1 MRLNERCGGFL
12 WEKSDIKMF
21 MKAVKGGSKIQKRRH
36 ARRSSQ
42 ERSRRVKDRLLRMLN
57 ILLDVLKW

>member
-12 WEKSDIKMF
+12 WEKSDIEIF
-21 MKAVKGGSKIQKRRH
+21 MKAVIGGSMIQKRRR

-42 ERSRRVKDRLLRMLN
+42 EHLRCVKDRLLRMLN
-57 ILLDVLKW
+57 ILLDVL

>member
-1 MRLNERCGGFL
+1 MRLDELCGGFL
-12 WEKSDIKMF
+12 WEKCDIEMF
-21 MKAVKGGSKIQKRRH
+21 MKAVIGGSKIQKRRR

-42 ERSRRVKDRLLRMLN
+42 ERSRRVKARLLRMLN